1 MGIDLNLKDRLAI
14 VGGASKGLGYGCAEA
29 LVQQGANVLITGR
42 NIKNLEAA
50 AIRLRTYGTCV
61 IVKAGDMADPNFNNS
76 IISCADSLFGRI
88 DILVNNS
95 GGPTAGKFSQFSD
108 KDWLNAFNS
117 VLMYNIRMTS
127 MALELMRRNSWGR
140 IINITSLSVKEPVET
155 LVLSNVYRAG
165 VVAFAKTI
173 SKELIKSNITIN
185 NLCPGAFKTDRAVEL
200 LTQAAALRN
209 ISMSELEKENIK
221 NLPLGRYQAPS
232 ELGGIVAFLCSEHAR
247 GLTGT
252 TIQVD
257 GGISNSLF

>member
-1 MGIDLNLKDRLAI
+1 MGIDLNLKGRLAI

-29 LVQQGANVLITGR
+29 LVQQGANIIITGR
-42 NIKNLEAA
+42 NSKNLEDAA
-50 AIRLRTYGTCV
+50 NRLRTYGTSV
-61 IVKAGDMADPNFNNS
+61 IVKSGDMADPNFNNS
-76 IISCADSLFGRI
+76 IISSADSLFGRI

-95 GGPTAGKFSQFSD
+95 GGPAAGTYSQFSD
-108 KDWLNAFNS
+108 IDWFNAFNS

-127 MALELMRRNSWGR
+127 MAVELMKRNGWGR
-140 IINITSLSVKEPVET
+140 VINITSLSVKEPAET
-155 LVLSNVYRAG
+155 LVISNVYRAG

-200 LTQAAALRN
+200 LNQAAALRN
-209 ISMSELEKENIK
+209 ISISELEMENVK
-221 NLPLGRYQAPS
+221 NIPLGRYQDPS
-232 ELGGIVAFLCSEHAR
+232 ELGSIVAFLCTEHAR

-252 TIQVD
+252 TIQID